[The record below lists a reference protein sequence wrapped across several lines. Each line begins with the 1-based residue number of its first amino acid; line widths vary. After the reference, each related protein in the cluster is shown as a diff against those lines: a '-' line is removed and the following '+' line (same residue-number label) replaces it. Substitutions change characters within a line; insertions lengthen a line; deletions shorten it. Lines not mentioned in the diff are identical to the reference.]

1 MIHCA
6 MSNRSA
12 ISPASARAAA
22 SPRQAPAFDAAV
34 SRDRSTDE
42 QRRLGARE
50 LGGRIEELVDVAV
63 GKLLRQAVDAP
74 RRFVNRAGDRRRL
87 TLQFQCCAVDC
98 ARETADRRDA
108 APSALCRCWKARGPR
123 PQTAPPADGP
133 RPQPSARSPSTPSRA
148 RRVPVRRR
156 RRSPASADRNAG
168 LQRSVGN
175 SRRPRAL
182 RRELRLQFQRQVEK
196 ATRFVRK
203 LTARLGWLKVR
214 SPRGRPSPLHRRFRA
229 RRTSIAGGLLRV
241 CLRSP
246 FCCAPGASRA

>member
-12 ISPASARAAA
+12 ISLASARAAA

-108 APSALCRCWKARGPR
+108 APSALCRCWKARGRRP
-123 PQTAPPADGP
+123 PQTAPSADGP

-148 RRVPVRRR
+148 RQLPVRRR
-156 RRSPASADRNAG
+156 RRSLRVPTGMLACRG
-168 LQRSVGN
+168 LWGI
-175 SRRPRAL
+175 A
-182 RRELRLQFQRQVEK
+182 
-196 ATRFVRK
+196 A
-203 LTARLGWLKVR
+203 A
-214 SPRGRPSPLHRRFRA
+214 RGRCDGSSGCSSSDGFRKQ
-229 RRTSIAGGLLRV
+229 R
-241 CLRSP
+241 
-246 FCCAPGASRA
+246 ASSGS